1 MTKKKYI
8 ILIQNTA
15 EYEVEAGSEAE
26 ALAIFDRY
34 GPTLWE
40 CLEEYGEFSVK
51 VVSANED
58 EDEWAPERGSILP
71 KDY

>member
-15 EYEVEAGSEAE
+15 EYEVEVGSEAE

-40 CLEEYGEFSVK
+40 CLEEFGELGYE
-51 VVSANED
+51 VVSDNED
-58 EDEWAPERGSILP
+58 EEPSSRFIWP
-71 KDY
+71 KKIT